1 MIRTLAIGALI
12 AVTSSATAQF
22 NTGYSGAAMR
32 TILKKGDCSALKD
45 ESSVLLVFDYSDMT
59 VGKFT
64 EEMYV
69 DKKRDE
75 YNKKESGRGDTWA
88 GKWVTDRGERFE
100 PKFEEL
106 LNDRLA
112 AGKSALKAGKDKS
125 DARYVIKVHT
135 TETEPG
141 HNVGVSRV
149 PGYITAVMTLYEAA
163 APDNVLGEVEIER
176 APAQGA
182 TGFDFDTGGRLAEGY
197 AKMGK
202 EFGTWLTKKDWGRK
216 H

>member
-1 MIRTLAIGALI
+1 MIRTLALGTLL
-12 AVTSSATAQF
+12 AVATSGSAQF
-22 NTGYSGAAMR
+22 SSGYAGGAMR
-32 TILKKGDCSALKD
+32 TILKKGDFSALKD
-45 ESSVLLVFDYSDMT
+45 QSSVLLVFDYSDMT

-64 EEMYV
+64 EENYV
-69 DKKRDE
+69 NKKREE

-88 GKWVTDRGERFE
+88 TKWVSDRAERFE

-106 LNDRLA
+106 LNDRLS
-112 AGKSALKAGKDKS
+112 KSTLKAGRDKA
-125 DARYVIKVHT
+125 DARYVLKVHT

-141 HNVGVSRV
+141 YNVGISRV
-149 PGYITAVMTLYEAA
+149 PGYVTAVITLYEAS

-182 TGFDFDTGGRLAEGY
+182 TGFDFDTGGRISEGY
-197 AKMGK
+197 AKLGK
-202 EFGTWLTKKDWGRK
+202 ELGTWLIKKDWGRK

>member
-1 MIRTLAIGALI
+1 MIRTLALGALF
-12 AVTSSATAQF
+12 AVTTSASAQM
-22 NTGYSGAAMR
+22 GYSGAAMR
-32 TILKKGDCSALKD
+32 TILKKGDFSALQD
-45 ESSVLLVFDYSDMT
+45 QTSVLLVYDYSDMT

-64 EEMYV
+64 EENYV
-69 DKKRDE
+69 NKKRDE

-88 GKWVTDRGERFE
+88 GKWVGARTELYE

-112 AGKSALKAGKDKS
+112 SGKSALKAGKDKT
-125 DARYVIKVHT
+125 DAKYVIKVHT

-141 HNVGVSRV
+141 YNVGVSRV
-149 PGYITAVMTLYEAA
+149 PGYITAVMTLYEAS

-182 TGFDFDTGGRLAEGY
+182 MGFDFDAGGRIAEGY

-216 H
+216 HK